1 MFGVGSGGGDGS
13 VDQGGAARVLIRGQ
27 SPPNIAV
34 RHRITLQ
41 ITPEPTPYNT
51 AEPVFF
57 RRIHIPT
64 DLHKAQTRQ
73 THNDLHTETP

>member
-64 DLHKAQTRQ
+64 DAQSTNPPDTQ
-73 THNDLHTETP
+73 